1 MKIKYDKFSFEM
13 TDKDSQ
19 NILNFIKYFSSL
31 SDKEQFKVLV
41 LLFGVPIVLSKAGM
55 DVYKTIKE
63 ERRKDKLLDTQCEF
77 ELKTK
82 AKKKELKEVF
92 NMDQETR
99 C

>member
-1 MKIKYDKFSFEM
+1 MA
-13 TDKDSQ
+13 
-19 NILNFIKYFSSL
+19 L
-31 SDKEQFKVLV
+31 
-41 LLFGVPIVLSKAGM
+41 
-55 DVYKTIKE
+55 YKTIKE
-63 ERRKDKLLDTQCEF
+63 ERRKDKLLDTQCEL